1 MQTRATEALS
11 FKIHKLLN
19 GSVIVLAL
27 LTVLEGSALTE
38 WSAMATILL
47 TLGAHAVSETF
58 SLGLADEIAH
68 KRRPTFRE
76 AVAMLRS
83 SLVVMAPGSVPAL
96 AFAAVSAGWLP
107 LDKAFAWACWFLVF
121 VLFAAGYTACSVGGG
136 RLWRGLMYGV
146 VISGFGLG
154 IVVLRLATH

>member
-1 MQTRATEALS
+1 MQTIATEALS
-11 FKIHKLLN
+11 FKLHKLLN
-19 GSVIVLAL
+19 GSIIVLAL
-27 LTVLEGSALTE
+27 LTVLEGNALTE
-38 WSAMATILL
+38 WSAMATILV

-68 KRRPTFRE
+68 KRRPTFSE
-76 AVAMLRS
+76 AVALLRK

-96 AFAAVSAGWLP
+96 AFTAVSAGWLA

-136 RLWRGLMYGV
+136 RVWRGLMYGL

-154 IVVLRLATH
+154 IVVLRLVTH